1 MCYTISTMGYNIS
14 TMYIWRYFNN
24 ECECPMCKIKQIVER
39 DLADQ
44 YLSEAVME
52 DAERAKVNKFGF
64 CQNHY
69 DLLYAGRNKLGLAL
83 QMSTRLNRLI
93 ELTKPVDDDKKALKL
108 TKKLKENTES
118 CIICDKMEFHMERY
132 FATVPALYKDDTK
145 FRDKNF
151 NEVNGF
157 CYPHFI
163 RLVENSKKAGKYQ
176 QQFLQVLIEKEKQSL
191 TKLKNEIDEFTLA
204 FDYRNKTL
212 PSKESSV
219 SLKTCRLK
227 VYGDFPLP
235 PERK

>member
-1 MCYTISTMGYNIS
+1 
-14 TMYIWRYFNN
+14 
-24 ECECPMCKIKQIVER
+24 
-39 DLADQ
+39 
-44 YLSEAVME
+44 
-52 DAERAKVNKFGF
+52 
-64 CQNHY
+64 
-69 DLLYAGRNKLGLAL
+69 
-83 QMSTRLNRLI
+83 MSTRLNRI
-93 ELTKPVDDDKKALKL
+93 IDLTKIVDDDKKALKL

-118 CIICDKMEFHMERY
+118 CIICDKIEFHMERY
-132 FATVPALYKDDTK
+132 FKTVPALYKDDSK

-163 RLVENSKKAGKYQ
+163 RLVENSAKAGKYSK
-176 QQFLQVLIEKEKQSL
+176 QFLETIIEKEKASL
-191 TKLKNEIDEFTLA
+191 TKLKEEIDEFTLA